1 MPPLLSCKPSRSN
14 PPEKVMTMTRE
25 IKYQTEGHHESELIE
40 SLEPDQLVMAVAKP
54 LPRLRLSRPASIALW
69 AVRIFV
75 LIITVLVIYTFVV
88 KLMSHR

>member
-1 MPPLLSCKPSRSN
+1 LPPKI
-14 PPEKVMTMTRE
+14 E
-25 IKYQTEGHHESELIE
+25 YQPEGHRESELID

-54 LPRLRLSRPASIALW
+54 LPRLRLSRPLRMALW

-88 KLMSHR
+88 KLIHAAS